1 MAYDEGLAQLIREQ
15 LEREEGLTER
25 KMFGGL
31 AFMING
37 NMCSGVVD
45 DALMLRLGPA
55 GHDDASRQPH
65 SRPMDFT
72 GRPLKGMV
80 YVDPPGIESDGDLEA
95 WLGRALSF
103 VHSLPMK

>member
-1 MAYDEGLAQLIREQ
+1 MAYDEGLAQRIRE
-15 LEREEGLTER
+15 LLDGKEGLTER

-31 AFMING
+31 AFMIHG
-37 NMCSGVVD
+37 NMCGGVAGD
-45 DALMLRLGPA
+45 TLMLRVGPD
-55 GHDDASRQPH
+55 GHDDALSQPH
-65 SRPMDFT
+65 ARAMDFT

-80 YVDPPGIESDGDLEA
+80 YVDPPGIESDDDLQA

>member
-55 GHDDASRQPH
+55 GHDDALRQPH
-65 SRPMDFT
+65 S
-72 GRPLKGMV
+72 RPLKGMV
-80 YVDPPGIESDGDLEA
+80 YVDPPGIESDGGLEA